1 MEKIFDLLIMNFD
14 FSYML
19 SVNALTYIIIKIIDD
34 LNGDKAVSVLIKRI
48 VLLISIIIIAI
59 VYEYLNYENTIKLI
73 NSSILAPVAWSWII
87 RPIFN
92 KFKLGYKK

>member
-19 SVNALTYIIIKIIDD
+19 SVNALTYIIIKTIDD

-48 VLLISIIIIAI
+48 VLLISIIVTAI
-59 VYEYLNYENTIKLI
+59 VYEYLNYENTIKLV
-73 NSSILAPVAWSWII
+73 NSAILAPVAWSWII

>member
-1 MEKIFDLLIMNFD
+1 MNFD